1 MSLLAFTKICIA
13 VHKSPTLNEYSK
25 HPGLIGHMADLSS
38 GYFKVTVSL
47 GLHYGWAIEGAIG
60 SEFKIDASYISPDVN
75 VCQSV
80 EGASTVFGVPLM
92 MSQGF
97 TERCSK
103 SVRSEFRVV
112 DHVLIQ
118 AAAKPFYLYS
128 MDLDVDM
135 MKVYESSSARPIM
148 NETRL
153 RKRMNREL
161 RKRQKGS
168 DDYDP
173 AGVFLNDGD
182 IMTARSKYP
191 SSFFENYGVAVRNYD
206 AGEWE
211 VAREFFLLTQ
221 DMLGDVDMPS
231 SCLLNYM
238 AEFDFKCPNNWQ
250 GYRHF
255 HVEEEQNR
263 ARQMRAGKL
272 AADDVVDAKRRKT
285 SARMK
290 TLAPESPTQASS
302 RKYSVRGADISAS
315 TPTRG
320 VAKFGSTGDIPTL
333 PAGLPSQ
340 VKFIESFPEEP
351 AENLSDHPSELS
363 DSL

>member
-1 MSLLAFTKICIA
+1 
-13 VHKSPTLNEYSK
+13 
-25 HPGLIGHMADLSS
+25 MADLSS
-38 GYFKVTVSL
+38 SSNFNVSVSL

-103 SVRSEFRVV
+103 DVRAEFRVV
-112 DHVLIQ
+112 DHVLIHG
-118 AAAKPFYLYS
+118 AAKPFYLYS

-135 MKVYESSSARPIM
+135 MKVFQASQSKELRT
-148 NETRL
+148 ETKL

-173 AGVFLNDGD
+173 ARVFLNDAD

-221 DMLGDVDMPS
+221 DMLGDVDTPS

-238 AEFDFKCPNNWQ
+238 TEFDFKCPDNWQ

-263 ARQMRAGKL
+263 SRQMRAGKL
-272 AADDVVDAKRRKT
+272 GTDDAIDGALAKR
-285 SARMK
+285 K
-290 TLAPESPTQASS
+290 TLATPSARTKALGPDSARINGSLSS
-302 RKYSVRGADISAS
+302 ITAGSRRGTSTDIPPS
-315 TPTRG
+315 TPTRSG
-320 VAKFGSTGDIPTL
+320 AVKFGSMGEIPTL
-333 PAGLPSQ
+333 PGGLPSQ
-340 VKFIESFPEEP
+340 VKFIEIAPIESFPEESY
-351 AENLSDHPSELS
+351 ETLSDHRSASS
-363 DSL
+363 DSLVDV